1 MEPEDNLENNQ
12 AYYFANDAP
21 AMNWYDA
28 DQYCAGKGGFL
39 AEPLTTQENDFLKGY
54 SFQFSNTNWWIGKVV
69 IFKNIFE
76 ML

>member
-28 DQYCAGKGGFL
+28 DQYCADKGGFL
-39 AEPLTTQENDFLKGY
+39 AEPLTSQENDFLKGRFTY
-54 SFQFSNTNWWIGKVV
+54 FFLSRQNCISTEFIFFEFS
-69 IFKNIFE
+69 E
-76 ML
+76 